1 MRIIDVSKYQGKI
14 DWRAVS
20 EVEDLAGVI
29 FRTTTQNGKL
39 DEGLIEN
46 YKNAKMNFNDHF
58 NVIEGYKFTYATNY
72 VDARI
77 ECFDV
82 ISKLDAA
89 EIEIDRLWLDLEK
102 QGLYDMT
109 SKQCDEVIVGYCD
122 QCCLMGISLG
132 LYFNRNYALNIV
144 NERWNHLPLWIA
156 RYNRDLGDIGNWKA
170 KYWQFTDKGLID
182 GIEKN
187 VDISKV
193 LS

>member
-20 EVEDLAGVI
+20 EVEDLTGVI
-29 FRTTTQNGKL
+29 FRTTTKNGEL

-46 YKNAKMNFNDHF
+46 HKNAKLNFNDHF
-58 NVIEGYKFTYATNY
+58 NIVEGYKMTYARNY

-77 ECFDV
+77 ECFNT
-82 ISKLDAA
+82 ISKLDNAL
-89 EIEIDRLWLDLEK
+89 IDIDMLWLDLEK
-102 QGLYDMT
+102 QGDHEMT
-109 SKQCDEVIVGYCD
+109 SKECDEVIMAYCD
-122 QCCLMGISLG
+122 QCAFMGIKLG

-144 NERWNHLPLWIA
+144 NSRWNHLPLWIA
-156 RYNRDLGDIGNWKA
+156 RYNRELGYFGQWKA
-170 KYWQFTDKGLID
+170 KYWQFTDCGVID

-193 LS
+193 L